1 MLATVLK
8 LSERQAAAISSDTAL
23 KVLSA
28 TSDLTLLIDEQDVIR
43 EVSSARGAPRLAFAN
58 DWVGRRWT
66 DIVTGESRPKVEALL
81 SDARGGGGGAARQ
94 VNHTHPDGLHVPL
107 LFSTV
112 EIASTDEVIALAR
125 DMSPL
130 AQMQQRLVS
139 AQQALERDYA
149 RLMEMER
156 RYRTLFQVTT
166 NGVLVVAA
174 TTGEILEANTVAA
187 EMLAPG
193 VLRISGRR
201 FPEGFDRP
209 STQAI
214 SAAMASVQTSGA
226 NQDVLAR
233 TVAGEQSCRVSLHLF
248 HEGAAPMMLVRLTSP
263 EEAQGVSERA
273 RLLADCLQSAP
284 EAFVA
289 AGADGRILHAN
300 LAFVAMAQAGGEEA
314 VRRQPLDHYLGRSQV
329 DVEVLLASLKGGQNL
344 RLFATTL
351 RGEQGGV
358 TEVEI
363 SAVTLADRPAMGFF
377 IHDVSRRLTGSVAVT
392 QGQAPDQ
399 AAELVGRLP
408 LKDIVNRTSDAIE
421 EICIAK
427 ALQLTG
433 DNRAAAA
440 EILGLSRQTLYAKLR
455 KLGIEAPAEEQGI

>member
-1 MLATVLK
+1 MQTPLK
-8 LSERQAAAISSDTAL
+8 LSERQAAAFNSDTAL

-28 TSDLTLLIDEQDVIR
+28 SSDLTLLIDDQDIIR
-43 EVSSARGAPRLAFAN
+43 EVSSARGQPRLAFAR
-58 DWVGRRWT
+58 DWIGRRWT
-66 DIVTGESRPKVEALL
+66 DIVSGDSRAKVDALL
-81 SDARGGGGGAARQ
+81 RDARDGDGGTARQ
-94 VNHTHPDGLHVPL
+94 VNHTHPDGVHVPL
-107 LFSTV
+107 LFSAV
-112 EIASTDEVIALAR
+112 ELDSTDEVIALAR

-166 NGVLVVAA
+166 DGVLVVSAV
-174 TTGEILEANTVAA
+174 TGEILEANTVAA

-201 FPEGFDRP
+201 FPEGFDRAG
-209 STQAI
+209 TQAV

-226 NQDVLAR
+226 AQEIAARALAGDR
-233 TVAGEQSCRVSLHLF
+233 GCRVSLHLF
-248 HEGAAPMMLVRLTSP
+248 HEGAAPMLLVRLTST
-263 EEAQGVSERA
+263 EATQGAPERA

-289 AGADGRILHAN
+289 AGGDGRILHAN
-300 LAFVAMAQAGGEEA
+300 PAFVAMAQASGEEA
-314 VRRQPLDHYLGRSQV
+314 VRRQPLDQYLGRSQV
-329 DVEVLLASLKGGQNL
+329 DMEVLLASLKGGQNL
-344 RLFATTL
+344 RMFATTL
-351 RGEQGGV
+351 RGEQGAV

-363 SAVTLADRPAMGFF
+363 SAVSLVDRPAMGFF
-377 IHDVSRRLTGSVAVT
+377 IHDVSRRLAS
-392 QGQAPDQ
+392 
-399 AAELVGRLP
+399 AAEPAGGQPPEMAGDLVGRLP
-408 LKDIVNRTSDAIE
+408 LKDIVGRTSDVIE
-421 EICIAK
+421 AICINK

-455 KLGIEAPAEEQGI
+455 RLGMETSADAEAEV

>member
-1 MLATVLK
+1 MQTVLK
-8 LSERQAAAISSDTAL
+8 LSERQAAAFNSDTAL

-28 TSDLTLLIDEQDVIR
+28 SSDLTLLIDDQDIIR
-43 EVSSARGAPRLAFAN
+43 EVSSARGAPRLAFARE
-58 DWVGRRWT
+58 WVGRRWT
-66 DIVTGESRPKVEALL
+66 DIVTGESRAKVDALL

-94 VNHTHPDGLHVPL
+94 VNHTHPDGVHVPL
-107 LFSTV
+107 LFSAV
-112 EIASTDEVIALAR
+112 ELDSTEEVIALAR

-166 NGVLVVAA
+166 DGVLVVSAV
-174 TTGEILEANTVAA
+174 TGEILEANTVAA

-201 FPEGFDRP
+201 FPEGFDRA

-214 SAAMASVQTSGA
+214 SSAMASVQTSGA
-226 NQDVLAR
+226 AQEIAAR
-233 TVAGEQSCRVSLHLF
+233 TLAAERGCRVSLHLF
-248 HEGAAPMMLVRLTSP
+248 HEGAAPMLLVRLTST
-263 EEAQGVSERA
+263 EAAHDAPDRA

-289 AGADGRILHAN
+289 AGGDGRILHAN
-300 LAFVAMAQAGGEEA
+300 AAFVDMAQASGEEA

-329 DVEVLLASLKGGQNL
+329 DMEVLLASLKGGQNL
-344 RLFATTL
+344 RMFATTL

-363 SAVTLADRPAMGFF
+363 SAVSLADRPAMGFF
-377 IHDVSRRLTGSVAVT
+377 IHDVGRRLSGPAVVAAS
-392 QGQAPDQ
+392 QAPEQ
-399 AAELVGRLP
+399 AADLVGRLP
-408 LKDIVNRTSDAIE
+408 LKDIVSRTSDVIE

-455 KLGIEAPAEEQGI
+455 KLGIDAPGEE